1 MTFVLAHLSDPH
13 LAPLPQPRWP
23 ELMGKRMNGF
33 LHWRRNRHR
42 IHRTGVLAH
51 VVSDLK
57 ANAPDH
63 IAVTGD
69 LVNISLAGEYA
80 PARAFLESLGPPEDV
95 TLVPGNH
102 DAYVRGVTRHLRSQ
116 WGDYMRGDD
125 AGKIG

>member
-1 MTFVLAHLSDPH
+1 MSAHRNAAMFVLAHLSDPH

-23 ELMGKRMNGF
+23 ELFGKRVTGF
-33 LHWRRNRHR
+33 ANWHR
-42 IHRTGVLAH
+42 KRYRVHRSDVLAR

-57 ANAPDH
+57 SQAPNH

-80 PARAFLESLGPPEDV
+80 PARRWLDALGSTRDV

-102 DAYVRGVTRHLRSQ
+102 DIYVRTAYR
-116 WGDYMRGDD
+116 
-125 AGKIG
+125 